1 MPSNKVY
8 MVSLSVIVPVYNEEK
23 SVEKVL
29 HSVAAESLV
38 SEIIIVDDC
47 SLDNSVGKIN
57 LAIQSIETLRPELIL
72 KFHQNKKNIGKGGS
86 LRRGFQYVTSDVIV
100 IQDADLEYNPK
111 EYKKLI
117 KPIQKGLADVV
128 YGSRFIGGTHRVLY
142 FWHFMGN
149 KALTLMSNMFS
160 NLNLTD
166 METCYK
172 MFRKDILK
180 NIDLKSNRFGFE
192 PEFTAKVAKAKVKI
206 YELPISYYG
215 RTYSEGK
222 KITWKDGIA
231 AIYHIIRFNMSAKIF
246 ILTGIFFTLGVLIFY
261 SSLIGMKY
269 LSSLIFHK

>member
-38 SEIIIVDDC
+38 SEIIIVDDF